1 MSRDTNTSVNV
12 SIRISNL
19 GLRNIT
25 KLVTKIWPK
34 LEISVVD
41 NGTYDTIIYI
51 KVIII
56 YL

>member
-19 GLRNIT
+19 GLSNIT